1 MFYDKLVSEPL
12 DILEG
17 WTMEL
22 FSKVKAGPLLDMT
35 PKTDMPF
42 WKSGKLYKLE
52 AVRDVHSL
60 YLSWTLP
67 CLHKEYMKKP
77 EDYLAHLL
85 GHGKWLSTHSLSSLL
100 FNEVNIAWCLNAK
113 HVIYLQYTYCLMFAI
128 PSNPSPWSLK
138 LLTGKAY
145 TPWSSQVF
153 HKIVAII
160 FPGFG

>member
-1 MFYDKLVSEPL
+1 MRSCSCSFNYLLMFYDKLVSEPL

-85 GHGKWLSTHSLSSLL
+85 GHGKCFQHIHCLHCSSMRL
-100 FNEVNIAWCLNAK
+100 I
-113 HVIYLQYTYCLMFAI
+113 
-128 PSNPSPWSLK
+128 
-138 LLTGKAY
+138 
-145 TPWSSQVF
+145 
-153 HKIVAII
+153 
-160 FPGFG
+160 

>member
-1 MFYDKLVSEPL
+1 MRSCSCSFNYLLMFYDKLVSEPL

-17 WTMEL
+17 WTMEQ

-67 CLHKEYMKKP
+67 CLHKEYMKRP

-100 FNEVNIAWCLNAK
+100 FNEVNIA
-113 HVIYLQYTYCLMFAI
+113 
-128 PSNPSPWSLK
+128 
-138 LLTGKAY
+138 
-145 TPWSSQVF
+145 
-153 HKIVAII
+153 
-160 FPGFG
+160 

>member
-85 GHGKWLSTHSLSSLL
+85 GHGKCFQHIHCLHCSSMRL
-100 FNEVNIAWCLNAK
+100 I
-113 HVIYLQYTYCLMFAI
+113 
-128 PSNPSPWSLK
+128 
-138 LLTGKAY
+138 
-145 TPWSSQVF
+145 
-153 HKIVAII
+153 
-160 FPGFG
+160 